1 MIPIISF
8 VGRSNSG
15 KTTYIVKLIRELK
28 SRGYRVAVI
37 KHHHGQFQFDQ
48 PRKDTWLH
56 AEAGADVVMISSPHK
71 MAMIQKTEKELTLE
85 EITSYL
91 SNVDLL
97 ITEGYKKA
105 NIPKIEIIRSAVSSS
120 PMCAEKDLL
129 AIITDLN
136 TKFSVP
142 RFDFENVSQLTDFLL
157 QKLQISMQVNGVNR
171 NL

>member
-37 KHHHGQFQFDQ
+37 KHYHGQFQFDQ